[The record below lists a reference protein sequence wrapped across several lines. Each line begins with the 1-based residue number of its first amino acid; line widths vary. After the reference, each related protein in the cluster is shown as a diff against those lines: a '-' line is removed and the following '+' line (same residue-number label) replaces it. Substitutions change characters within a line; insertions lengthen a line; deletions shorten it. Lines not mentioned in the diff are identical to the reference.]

1 MELTYNCLELS
12 ATNNIM
18 KLLQYLIIFLASGY
32 FLSIFSSCTPSEPEI
47 IDLGLN
53 YYPLEIGKYRVYKV
67 DSVIYD
73 FVNNMKKIDTISF
86 YLKEE
91 LTDTIRDNQGNLVY
105 TLERLERFDQNDIWR
120 VKDVYGVSLIE
131 YQLHAVEENQRFI
144 KLVFPVG
151 VDVAPWNG
159 NTFIDEFTTVDIA
172 GESIEIFKGWLY
184 EYSEVDEPLVVQN
197 IPFDSTLTVIQA
209 SEDNLIEGRFSTEI
223 YARGVGL
230 IKKDMQI
237 LNTQCYN
244 CVGDPWPVKA
254 EKGFILKQE
263 IIEHN

>member
-1 MELTYNCLELS
+1 
-12 ATNNIM
+12 M
-18 KLLQYLIIFLASGY
+18 KSLQYLFIILASGY
-32 FLSIFSSCTPSEPEI
+32 LLFSCTSCGTPEPED
-47 IDLGLN
+47 IDLGIN
-53 YYPLEIGKYRVYKV
+53 YYPLEVGKFRIYKV
-67 DSVIYD
+67 DSIIYD
-73 FVNNMKKIDTISF
+73 NKNNTIVQDTNSF
-86 YLKEE
+86 FLKEE

-105 TLERLERFDQNDIWR
+105 TLERFERADINDTWR
-120 VKDVYGVSLIE
+120 VKDVYGVTLID
-131 YQLHAVEENQRFI
+131 YQLHTVEENQRFI
-144 KLVFPVG
+144 KLVYPVG

-184 EYSEVDEPLVVQN
+184 EYSEVDVPMQIQSIV
-197 IPFDSTLTVIQA
+197 FDSTLTVIQA
-209 SEDNLIEGRFSTEI
+209 SEDNLIEYRYSTET

-244 CVGDPWPVKA
+244 CGTDTWEEKA

-263 IIEHN
+263 IIDYN